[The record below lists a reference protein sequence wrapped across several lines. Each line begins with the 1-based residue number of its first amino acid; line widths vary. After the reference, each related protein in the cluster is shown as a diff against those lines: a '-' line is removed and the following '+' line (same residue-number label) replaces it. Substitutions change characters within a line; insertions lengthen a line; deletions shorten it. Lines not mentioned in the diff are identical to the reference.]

1 MRAPKTPSDVSV
13 EALLDDMFPT
23 PSIVLVVVCATC
35 MSLQYCSSDL
45 GTNQSTVPSV
55 LSRKRGTAIILERF
69 KKTKSE
75 RSVSHLGRVLL

>member
-13 EALLDDMFPT
+13 EALDDMFPT

-45 GTNQSTVPSV
+45 GTNQSS
-55 LSRKRGTAIILERF
+55 SKRF
-69 KKTKSE
+69 VSKTGDCNT
-75 RSVSHLGRVLL
+75 RTF